1 MLHLKVTAKSYV
13 MSLKLSKH
21 NLDRK
26 ERMDLEKEEMKAEL
40 AKILNRI
47 GALKFG
53 TFKLTSGKLSPYYID
68 LRVVPSFP
76 DAFKR
81 ICDFYLTLIKSDL
94 GADSFDRI
102 AGLPTAGISFGSITA
117 YNLKKPFLYVRSTE
131 RQHGR
136 GRWVEGILS
145 PGDRVLLMDD
155 LITKGGSIVK
165 ATEAVRAEGGTV
177 TDAIV
182 LLDREEN
189 GVTNLAESGIKLHY
203 LLTISEVAYKL
214 QDMDAITEEQLNTI
228 LKQVKSK

>member
-1 MLHLKVTAKSYV
+1 
-13 MSLKLSKH
+13 
-21 NLDRK
+21 
-26 ERMDLEKEEMKAEL
+26 MDLDKEEMKAEL

-53 TFKLTSGKLSPYYID
+53 TFKLTSGKVSPYYID

-81 ICDFYLTLIKSDL
+81 ICDLYLTVIKNDV
-94 GADSFDRI
+94 GTDGFDRI
-102 AGLPTAGISFGSITA
+102 AGIPTAGISFGSIVA

-145 PGDRVLLMDD
+145 PGDHVLLVDD

-165 ATEAVRAEGGTV
+165 TAEAVRAEGGMV
-177 TDAIV
+177 TDAVV

-189 GVTNLAESGIKLHY
+189 GAVNLAEAGIKLHY

-228 LKQVKSK
+228 LKQVNNQ

>member
-1 MLHLKVTAKSYV
+1 
-13 MSLKLSKH
+13 
-21 NLDRK
+21 
-26 ERMDLEKEEMKAEL
+26 MDLDKEEMKAEL

-53 TFKLTSGKLSPYYID
+53 TFKLTSGKVSPYYID

-81 ICDFYLTLIKSDL
+81 ICDLYLTVIINDV
-94 GADSFDRI
+94 GTDGFDRI
-102 AGLPTAGISFGSITA
+102 AGIPTAGISFGSIAA

-145 PGDRVLLMDD
+145 PGDRVLLVDD

-165 ATEAVRAEGGTV
+165 AAEAVRTEGGMV
-177 TDAIV
+177 TDAVV

-189 GVTNLAESGIKLHY
+189 GAANLAEAGIKLHY

-228 LKQVKSK
+228 LKQVNNK